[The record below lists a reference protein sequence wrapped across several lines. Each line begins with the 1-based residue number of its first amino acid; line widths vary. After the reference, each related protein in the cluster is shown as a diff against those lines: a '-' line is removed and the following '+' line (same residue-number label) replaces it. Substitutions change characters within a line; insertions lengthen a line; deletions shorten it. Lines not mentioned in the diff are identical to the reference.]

1 MAYLIYD
8 LRHIRGSYGIGAKC
22 PKPEVYVVYNMC
34 GCEPT
39 FNPESSLGNSCG
51 PEYNGTIHLSVSFER
66 RGAVASQELGKID
79 PVFSVSWQTDNIAR
93 RPRHDFSRRS
103 RQKVRNPHFRGANRG
118 RPAPSVIEYLVLLLS
133 ALATE
138 ALELGCHIT
147 KSVWHRDLTL
157 SHSASAAPS
166 NDLNTDRTEPCTWIA
181 IASGCVQ
188 VA

>member
-1 MAYLIYD
+1 M
-8 LRHIRGSYGIGAKC
+8 
-22 PKPEVYVVYNMC
+22 
-34 GCEPT
+34 
-39 FNPESSLGNSCG
+39 
-51 PEYNGTIHLSVSFER
+51 
-66 RGAVASQELGKID
+66 ID
-79 PVFSVSWQTDNIAR
+79 PVFSLPWQTDSVAR
-93 RPRHDFSRRS
+93 RPRHDFSQPT

-138 ALELGCHIT
+138 ALGLGCSIGE
-147 KSVWHRDLTL
+147 SVSHRDLTL